1 MKDFSLIEKFNILM
15 ELISSSS
22 LFLVVSMIG
31 IAVLIFII
39 ICIIKNQKIN
49 KKIFI
54 ITFSLIGFIILIN
67 YNVVIFKVLD
77 IIIDSVFKFLYFP
90 NLPMYIAILLII
102 NIIFIISMF
111 DKRSKLKK
119 IINSITTVIFDILFI
134 LIISVVSKNN
144 INIYEEINLYTNSTL
159 LVLLE
164 LSTGTFTSWIL
175 INLFVSAHN
184 KLKKFD
190 KKEYPKLQE
199 IIFD

>member
-31 IAVLIFII
+31 IAFLIFII

-54 ITFSLIGFIILIN
+54 TTFALIGIIILIN
-67 YNVVIFKVLD
+67 YNMVIFKVLD

-90 NLPMYIAILLII
+90 NLPMYIATLLII

-111 DKRSKLKK
+111 DKRSKSKK

-164 LSTGTFTSWIL
+164 LSTGIFTSWIL

-190 KKEYPKLQE
+190 KKELPKMQE